1 MPVEDEDAVSDKLLN
16 AVSDDATVVFT
27 CTLAMIPFEV
37 PLPLLM
43 LMVDDIV
50 PMAVAA
56 HIVQSKAQRSK
67 HTTGAVAGDVGT
79 QTVRSEQQYSHACH
93 SYTAGWYLPAN

>member
-1 MPVEDEDAVSDKLLN
+1 MPVEGEGEGEDAVSDKLLN
-16 AVSDDATVVFT
+16 AVSDDATVVLT

-37 PLPLLM
+37 PLLLLM

-50 PMAVAA
+50 PMPVPA

-67 HTTGAVAGDVGT
+67 HTKGVVSADDVGT
-79 QTVRSEQQYSHACH
+79 QTVRSEQQHSHA
-93 SYTAGWYLPAN
+93 